1 MLAKISDI
9 DFQTL
14 GIIVSST
21 GVIIA
26 LCFNILNYRN
36 AWLSNSAK
44 MVLDLST
51 KFESAAMRRHRSA
64 FARQLLTDR
73 DGTNLIDD
81 SPVLEFYEELGY
93 MTRRGV
99 LDKRMVWNSFFWLI
113 EYYYTALRGP
123 GEDLLTKVRDQQK
136 NPALYRELLWLQKTL
151 QRVSTS
157 EGEQDRYQLP
167 TPDEVHQALQQEAAL
182 VSE

>member
-21 GVIIA
+21 RVIIA

-44 MVLDLST
+44 MVLDLSA
-51 KFESAAMRRHRSA
+51 KFESAAMRKHRSA
-64 FARQLLTDR
+64 FAKQLLNDR
-73 DGTNLIDD
+73 EGTNLMDD
-81 SPVLEFYEELGY
+81 SPVLKFYEELGY

-113 EYYYTALRGP
+113 EYYYAALIGP
-123 GEDLLTKVRDQQK
+123 DEDLLAKVREQQK
-136 NPALYRELLWLQKTL
+136 NQALYREFLWLQDSL
-151 QRVSTS
+151 QKVSTS
-157 EGEQDRYQLP
+157 EGEQDRYELP
-167 TPDEVHQALQQEAAL
+167 TTEEVEQALRHEAAL
-182 VSE
+182 VRE